1 MRSLKGL
8 NIRHTRSKKLYNE
21 VSLLK
26 GKAMKN
32 LKINSSFKSE
42 LGHSV
47 GMGRVAFSQAALSEF
62 HLLKAIA

>member
-1 MRSLKGL
+1 M
-8 NIRHTRSKKLYNE
+8 E
-21 VSLLK
+21 
-26 GKAMKN
+26 N

-62 HLLKAIA
+62 HLLKAIAKKGLNNGNNQ